1 MKSNEITLEK
11 KNSIATLKFNRPE
24 AFNAVNTNAIRLFH
38 DHVNNLTCDP
48 SIRCVILTG
57 TGNKAFCAGGDISEF
72 SQNLD
77 KLDYLVTRNDWFLT
91 HWCFSF
97 G

>member
-48 SIRCVILTG
+48 NINV
-57 TGNKAFCAGGDISEF
+57 
-72 SQNLD
+72 
-77 KLDYLVTRNDWFLT
+77 
-91 HWCFSF
+91 
-97 G
+97 